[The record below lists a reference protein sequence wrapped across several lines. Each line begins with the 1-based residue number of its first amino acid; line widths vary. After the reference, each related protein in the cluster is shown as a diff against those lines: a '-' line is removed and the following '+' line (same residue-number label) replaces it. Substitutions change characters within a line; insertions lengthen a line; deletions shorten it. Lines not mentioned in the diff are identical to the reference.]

1 MLFGG
6 EAAVLGLPST
16 TEVGRRIPKEA
27 FYSHLK
33 INASL
38 RQSFI
43 DDVERFTIV
52 NSIKTTTTGIPDGAN
67 VHEVLVIEVV
77 LKSRKVPEEILTC
90 VARANPHKLLFVCT
104 YGDEACL
111 VAMPGKLVI
120 GEWRDLLGLTLAL
133 NAANMDKAWDTIASQ
148 VVFGDT
154 GTGRATVEERFA
166 KAAKLKALREERD
179 KIDARCRKE
188 RQFTRKNE
196 LFRQTRALEKQIEE
210 LERDGAF

>member
-1 MLFGG
+1 
-6 EAAVLGLPST
+6 
-16 TEVGRRIPKEA
+16 
-27 FYSHLK
+27 
-33 INASL
+33 
-38 RQSFI
+38 
-43 DDVERFTIV
+43 
-52 NSIKTTTTGIPDGAN
+52 
-67 VHEVLVIEVV
+67 
-77 LKSRKVPEEILTC
+77 
-90 VARANPHKLLFVCT
+90 
-104 YGDEACL
+104 
-111 VAMPGKLVI
+111 
-120 GEWRDLLGLTLAL
+120 
-133 NAANMDKAWDTIASQ
+133 MDKAWDTIASQ